1 MRRPKRCLAAI
12 FVVAVAALLGM
23 PRAWA
28 QTLDWEPK
36 TTEFGRVPQGATEVR
51 TLALFRTDE
60 DSSKVLNVTAI
71 EYTFNQAGAF
81 DWLIDGTKPDFPIE
95 LPIPPAAPLE
105 LELTF
110 TPNDFSFFMADL
122 QITNT
127 SVNAPVLIYSLL
139 GEGQFATTTT
149 AGPTTTVGSTTT
161 TVGGTTTTTLAPLD
175 CGDPSGDGKITATDA
190 LFTLTVAVG
199 TKACS
204 LKVCDVN
211 DDGKVAATDALVILN
226 ASVGNPVEL
235 VCPV

>member
-1 MRRPKRCLAAI
+1 
-12 FVVAVAALLGM
+12 
-23 PRAWA
+23 
-28 QTLDWEPK
+28 
-36 TTEFGRVPQGATEVR
+36 
-51 TLALFRTDE
+51 
-60 DSSKVLNVTAI
+60 
-71 EYTFNQAGAF
+71 
-81 DWLIDGTKPDFPIE
+81 
-95 LPIPPAAPLE
+95 
-105 LELTF
+105 
-110 TPNDFSFFMADL
+110 MADL